1 MLNGVREKGVLV
13 DGRRLLFDYRYLYI
27 IVCYYIYNDMIVVSS
42 FVCFLILVF
51 ILAVES
57 PTMLQD

>member
-27 IVCYYIYNDMIVVSS
+27 IICCRYNDMIVVFS
-42 FVCFLILVF
+42 FVYFLILVF
-51 ILAVES
+51 VLAVES